1 MRPLLALLTATLI
14 AQPSLAQ
21 PLAPGQPAGVIHARM
36 SAGQEALMIGT
47 GVAIMTA
54 VGIVV
59 GGGSGAGITTGPSF
73 PVQQPVSTA
82 ATS

>member
-1 MRPLLALLTATLI
+1 MRVLLALLAVALI

-21 PLAPGQPAGVIHARM
+21 PLEPGQPAGLRHARM
-36 SAGQEALMIGT
+36 TASQEALMISA

-54 VGIVV
+54 VGLVV

-73 PVQQPVSTA
+73 PSQQVISTA
-82 ATS
+82 TTG